1 MNGNYTPSPAKGIP
15 LQAPGPSH
23 HRTRRRSAAPPV
35 GAETGRARGGFCY
48 NKFTLSDGGR
58 MHKILLVDDMRR
70 FLDLERSFL
79 QRVECRI
86 LTAVTGLE
94 AIKVA
99 KTQMPDII
107 LLDVEMPEM
116 NGLEAARILKNDP
129 QTRHIPIIIYTA
141 LEGVEERARASGCD
155 DFRRKPLDEDAFL
168 EVIGKF
174 VPLKIRKV
182 PRAALE
188 VPAVLKENDRE
199 FQGRC
204 VNISTTGIYLQSAYR
219 PIVGTLLEIR
229 FPLPVKGEEKRI
241 TSLAYTVRQGE
252 DGLGCAF
259 YDLST
264 GAELYIREFLAEQQT
279 GTA

>member
-1 MNGNYTPSPAKGIP
+1 M
-15 LQAPGPSH
+15 
-23 HRTRRRSAAPPV
+23 HR
-35 GAETGRARGGFCY
+35 
-48 NKFTLSDGGR
+48 
-58 MHKILLVDDMRR
+58 ILLVDDMRR
-70 FLDLERSFL
+70 FLDLEKTFL
-79 QRVECRI
+79 QRAECRI

-116 NGLEAARILKNDP
+116 NGIEAARILKSDP
-129 QTRHIPIIIYTA
+129 QTRHIPIIICTA
-141 LEGVEERARASGCD
+141 LEGVEDRARAAGCD

-168 EVIGKF
+168 DVIGKF

-188 VPAVLKENDRE
+188 VPTVLRDNDRE
-199 FQGRC
+199 FQGRS

-219 PIVGTLLEIR
+219 PIVGTLLEIQ
-229 FPLPVKGEEKRI
+229 FPIPVKGEQKRI
-241 TSLAYTVRQGE
+241 TSLAYAVRQGE
-252 DGLGCAF
+252 EGMGCAF

-264 GAELYIREFLAEQQT
+264 GAELYIREFLAEQKA
-279 GTA
+279 GMA